1 MAIGDQVHWHG
12 AAGNTNMQPS
22 SGVEMIIKDVTTS
35 HQYTSGYHYHM
46 FVHLRT
52 SSTQQSELMVL
63 GGNSYSTGNSST
75 AAGRASNS
83 STSYNPNMASAPISN
98 SNYLRSSV
106 YISGYFHV
114 DGLITKD

>member
-1 MAIGDQVHWHG
+1 MAIGDQVHWMG
-12 AAGNTNMQPS
+12 NAGNTDLRPS
-22 SGVEMIIKDVTTS
+22 SGVEIIVKDVTSTF
-35 HQYTSGYHYHM
+35 HYASGYNYHM
-46 FVHLRT
+46 FIHWRT
-52 SSTQQSELMVL
+52 ASSTHNERLVL

-114 DGLITKD
+114 AGFITKD